1 MEVILKETIDTL
13 GEEGDIVKVKPGYAR
28 NFLFPTN
35 KALLST
41 KANMAVLAQEQAAIE
56 ARKAKQREEAE
67 QLAKKIAGA
76 TVVIEQRVGDSN
88 KLFGSITA
96 ADIAEKLAAM
106 GIDIDKKRIKLTE
119 PIRTLGETSVLVK
132 IAYQTTAEIK
142 VQVVPIATE

>member
-28 NFLFPTN
+28 NYLFPTN

-41 KANMAVLAQEQAAIE
+41 KANMAILAQEQAAIQ

-67 QLAKKIAGA
+67 QLAKKISGA
-76 TVVIEQRVGDSN
+76 TVVIAQRVGEEN
-88 KLFGSITA
+88 KLYGSITS
-96 ADIAEKLAAM
+96 ADIAEKLAAL
-106 GIDIDKKRIKLTE
+106 GIVIDKKRIQLPE

-142 VQVVPIATE
+142 VQVVPIAAE

>member
-41 KANMAVLAQEQAAIE
+41 KANMTILAQEQAAIQ

-67 QLAKKIAGA
+67 QLAKKISGA
-76 TVVIEQRVGDSN
+76 TVVIAQRVGEEN
-88 KLFGSITA
+88 KLYGSITS
-96 ADIAEKLAAM
+96 ADIAEKLAEL
-106 GIDIDKKRIKLTE
+106 GIVIDKKRIQLPE
-119 PIRTLGETSVLVK
+119 PIRALGETSVLVK
-132 IAYQTTAEIK
+132 IAYQTTAEVK
-142 VQVVPIATE
+142 VQVVPIAAE